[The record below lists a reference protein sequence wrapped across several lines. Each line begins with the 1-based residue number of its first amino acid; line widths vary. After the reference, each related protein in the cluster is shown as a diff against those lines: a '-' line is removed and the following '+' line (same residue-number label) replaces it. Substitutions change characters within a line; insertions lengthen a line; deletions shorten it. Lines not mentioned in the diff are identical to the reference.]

1 MVDAL
6 KLQLSDLKNLQLPC
20 ILHWNFNHF
29 VVLKEVGAKTV
40 TIHDPAF
47 GRRKLSRKELSAS
60 FTGVALEVWTNPD
73 FEAREQKQTI
83 SMPGLMGRVT
93 GLYRRAHPL
102 ALALEVFAL
111 AYPLFLQWTIDAII
125 VSGDRDLLTTLAL
138 GFGLLVLM
146 QQAVGALRCWG
157 ILYISTALK
166 VQWRANVFSPLLRLP
181 VQYFEKRHLGDVL

>member
-1 MVDAL
+1 M
-6 KLQLSDLKNLQLPC
+6 
-20 ILHWNFNHF
+20 
-29 VVLKEVGAKTV
+29 
-40 TIHDPAF
+40 
-47 GRRKLSRKELSAS
+47 
-60 FTGVALEVWTNPD
+60 ALEVWANPD

-83 SMPGLMGRVT
+83 SVPGLMGRVT

-166 VQWRANVFSPLLRLP
+166 VQWRANVFSPCCACR
-181 VQYFEKRHLGDVL
+181 YSISRSATWATSSSALGRAIRSNAR